1 MSEAAT
7 SVAET
12 IATHRRLISAK
23 TEKYPQSSGRDLESI
38 SDGDE
43 DVGYEDDDEEE
54 EEEN

>member
-43 DVGYEDDDEEE
+43 DVGYEDDEDEEE
-54 EEEN
+54 EN